1 MKVDTSELQ
10 KFQSRFEKKY
20 QAQVGV
26 IGDKSQRNDSGGLSN
41 ADILLIH
48 EYGSITRNIP
58 RRSVFESLNI
68 KRKELA
74 DKIKKIVASD
84 IKNKKPIY
92 DTYFKI
98 ALEMLDICR
107 EAFFT
112 NGYGTWEPL
121 KPETIDRKVNQVS
134 KEYQS
139 VAKIYTLIDKGFLL
153 QSFTFRVKRII

>member
-1 MKVDTSELQ
+1 M
-10 KFQSRFEKKY
+10 
-20 QAQVGV
+20 
-26 IGDKSQRNDSGGLSN
+26 SN

-48 EYGSITRNIP
+48 EYGSITKNIP

-68 KRKELA
+68 KREELA
-74 DKIKKIVASD
+74 NKIKTIVAND
-84 IKNKKPIY
+84 IKNGRPIY

-112 NGYGTWEPL
+112 NGYGTWKPL
-121 KPETIDRKVNQVS
+121 KQSTIDKKINQVS

-139 VAKIYTLIDKGFLL
+139 VAKIYTLIDQGFLL
-153 QSFTFRVKRII
+153 QSFTFRVKRIK